1 MLARAVRARSQVRKG
16 CRARKF
22 GLGSGKRAFGSGLG
36 KGEAARSLQEWIKK
50 AQGLG
55 KDRAPAK
62 DSESYRIWKRN
73 LLDHGVVKGLA
84 KGNLLAQV

>member
-1 MLARAVRARSQVRKG
+1 MAVGWVRVRRLARCARS
-16 CRARKF
+16 
-22 GLGSGKRAFGSGLG
+22 
-36 KGEAARSLQEWIKK
+36 QEWIKK